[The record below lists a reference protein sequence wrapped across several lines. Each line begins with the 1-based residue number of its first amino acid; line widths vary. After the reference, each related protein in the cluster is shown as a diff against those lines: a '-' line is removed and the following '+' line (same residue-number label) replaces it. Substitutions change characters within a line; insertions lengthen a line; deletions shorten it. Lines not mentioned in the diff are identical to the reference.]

1 MISKDQ
7 ATIFQPGPSL
17 SFIASQHLP
26 SSYLTL
32 YYKSAFIL
40 IKSNT
45 NGQSFTLSDEMQ
57 ESKKKNT
64 EEERMDCIL
73 AEELYYVPEE
83 KY

>member
-1 MISKDQ
+1 MLQFS
-7 ATIFQPGPSL
+7 
-17 SFIASQHLP
+17 SQVPINHFLP
-26 SSYLTL
+26 RNFSHPHILFCS
-32 YYKSAFIL
+32 YKSAFIL

-57 ESKKKNT
+57 EIKKKNT